1 MICSDCGGLVG
12 MGGLIAGGL
21 HIGSGLSGLS
31 YASDSCSSACSVASI
46 FRVNFSCSGD
56 KEKRFGGYLE

>member
-1 MICSDCGGLVG
+1 

-31 YASDSCSSACSVASI
+31 YSSDSCSSACSVASI
-46 FRVNFSCSGD
+46 FRVNFSRSGD